1 MIMYRE
7 KNDIII
13 LILDGAKTPQTLSAL
28 SKKIN
33 LNLIHSKRYVDAL
46 SEAKYL
52 DEVQVS
58 GKLQYQVNME
68 GIDFLRDLKD
78 SAKGLER
85 FNKYW

>member
-1 MIMYRE
+1 MHRE

-28 SKKIN
+28 SEKAN
-33 LNLIHSKRYVDAL
+33 LNLTHSKRYVDAL
-46 SEAKYL
+46 SKAKYL
-52 DEVQVS
+52 DEIQCP

-68 GIDFLRDLKD
+68 GIDFLRDLRK